1 MLKDFFSF
9 NKNIKVILDF
19 KHSFCSNSQNRSMKK
34 LFIPLFLLILINC
47 NKSGKQQE
55 IKSDLVEIISED
67 KATSY
72 AADMD
77 EPPPPPPPLQEVPV
91 SGISAKAVNPPS
103 NISTSQNNVIVKKI
117 IKNGDLDIQVGDIKK
132 AHQQVNE
139 IVKNNNAYI
148 QTERFNNTDIDEKQF
163 FTIRVP
169 HKNFD
174 ALINSF
180 SNGIGSVLSKNIASD
195 DVTEEYT
202 DVSIKLANKK
212 IYLEKYRDML
222 RSAKTTKD
230 MLEIQENIRELED
243 EIDIAEGRLRFIDDR
258 VNYST
263 LNLMLYKEKVRSSAT
278 SKIGFGDRFGDSFT
292 EGWNSFVAFFLGII
306 SLWPFF
312 LLIPVIILVWKKWRN
327 RKKKE

>member
-1 MLKDFFSF
+1 
-9 NKNIKVILDF
+9 
-19 KHSFCSNSQNRSMKK
+19 MKK
-34 LFIPLFLLILINC
+34 FFIPLFLLILINC

-67 KATSY
+67 KAMSY
-72 AADMD
+72 NA
-77 EPPPPPPPLQEVPV
+77 PPAQEIPV
-91 SGISAKAVNPPS
+91 EAMVSAKTVDNEPITS
-103 NISTSQNNVIVKKI
+103 KTQNTISKKI
-117 IKNGDLDIQVGDIKK
+117 IKNGDLEIQVGDIKK

-139 IVKNNNAYI
+139 IVKSNNAYI

-174 ALINSF
+174 GLINSF

-243 EIDIAEGRLRFIDDR
+243 EIDVAEGRLRFIDDR

-278 SKIGFGDRFGDSFT
+278 SEIGFGNRFGDSFT

-312 LLIPVIILVWKKWRN
+312 LLIPIIILIWKKWRN
-327 RKKKE
+327 RKKK

>member
-1 MLKDFFSF
+1 
-9 NKNIKVILDF
+9 
-19 KHSFCSNSQNRSMKK
+19 MKK

-47 NKSGKQQE
+47 NKSGNPQE

-67 KATSY
+67 KAMSY
-72 AADMD
+72 NA
-77 EPPPPPPPLQEVPV
+77 PPAQEIPV
-91 SGISAKAVNPPS
+91 EAMVSAKTVDNEPITS
-103 NISTSQNNVIVKKI
+103 KTQNTISKKI
-117 IKNGDLDIQVGDIKK
+117 IKNGDLDIQVGDIRK

-139 IVKNNNAYI
+139 IVKSNNAYI

-174 ALINSF
+174 GLINSF

-243 EIDIAEGRLRFIDDR
+243 EIDVAEGRLRFIDDR

-278 SKIGFGDRFGDSFT
+278 SKIGFGNRFGDSFT

-312 LLIPVIILVWKKWRN
+312 LLIPIVILIWKKWRN

>member
-1 MLKDFFSF
+1 
-9 NKNIKVILDF
+9 
-19 KHSFCSNSQNRSMKK
+19 MKK
-34 LFIPLFLLILINC
+34 IILPLFCLVLFNC
-47 NKSGKQQE
+47 SKSDNQHEVKA
-55 IKSDLVEIISED
+55 DLVEIIQDD
-67 KATSY
+67 KATIASM
-72 AADMD
+72 DMMA
-77 EPPPPPPPLQEVPV
+77 PPPPKEEVPISSV
-91 SGISAKAVNPPS
+91 SAKAVNTTPDAS
-103 NISTSQNNVIVKKI
+103 AQQNNSIAKKI
-117 IKNGDLDIQVGDIKK
+117 IKNGDLEIQVGDIKK

-180 SNGIGSVLSKNIASD
+180 SNGVGSVLSKNISSD

-202 DVSIKLANKK
+202 DVSIKLDNKK

-222 RSAKTTKD
+222 RNAKTTKD

-243 EIDIAEGRLRFIDDR
+243 EIDVSEGRLKFIDDR

-263 LNLMLYKEKVRSSAT
+263 LELMLYKEKVRSSAT
-278 SKIGFGDRFGDSFT
+278 SKIGFGNRFGDSLT

-306 SLWPFF
+306 SLWPFL
-312 LLIPVIILVWKKWRN
+312 LLIPIIVYLWKKWRKN
-327 RKKKE
+327 RVKK